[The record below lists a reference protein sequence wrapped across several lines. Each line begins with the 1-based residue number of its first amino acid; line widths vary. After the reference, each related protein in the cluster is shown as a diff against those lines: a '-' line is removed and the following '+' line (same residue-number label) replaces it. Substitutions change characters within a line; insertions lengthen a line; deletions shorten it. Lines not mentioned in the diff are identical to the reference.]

1 MSPGARDTLYDRL
14 MPAVDGFAFDARVA
28 QVFPDMIARSVP
40 GYGLSLSLISLLAGR
55 HAQPASLLFDLGC
68 SLGAATLAMRHAV
81 EIIGDNMQRALN
93 LPASGA
99 AVGPLSEDRQLAAS
113 FRQRLDDE
121 ITRLDAAV
129 TSVRT
134 ARDFLTVKTPVGP
147 SSLRRGA
154 GSREP
159 WVVIFTALEVEY
171 EAVRQYLADP
181 VGQHTERGTVY
192 ETGAITGVRDWRV
205 AIAQTGPGSTTAG
218 VQLERA
224 IPVFDPEVAL
234 FLGVA
239 GGRKDVALGDIVVA
253 DTIYDYERGKSTL
266 KGYQPRM
273 RTRSPAFGLLQRA
286 RLVVRQKRWQQ
297 RIRPSCPQPPP
308 TAFVKPI
315 VTGGKVVAHSRSA
328 VARLLDQYASD
339 ALAVEMEGHGFLEGA
354 YVNPGVDALVIRGIS
369 DLLAGKDK
377 VSDDYW
383 QPAASRH
390 AAAFAAELLRSI
402 GTSRS

>member
-1 MSPGARDTLYDRL
+1 
-14 MPAVDGFAFDARVA
+14 
-28 QVFPDMIARSVP
+28 
-40 GYGLSLSLISLLAGR
+40 
-55 HAQPASLLFDLGC
+55 
-68 SLGAATLAMRHAV
+68 
-81 EIIGDNMQRALN
+81 
-93 LPASGA
+93 
-99 AVGPLSEDRQLAAS
+99 
-113 FRQRLDDE
+113 
-121 ITRLDAAV
+121 
-129 TSVRT
+129 
-134 ARDFLTVKTPVGP
+134 
-147 SSLRRGA
+147 
-154 GSREP
+154 
-159 WVVIFTALEVEY
+159 
-171 EAVRQYLADP
+171 
-181 VGQHTERGTVY
+181 
-192 ETGAITGVRDWRV
+192 
-205 AIAQTGPGSTTAG
+205 
-218 VQLERA
+218 
-224 IPVFDPEVAL
+224 
-234 FLGVA
+234 
-239 GGRKDVALGDIVVA
+239 
-253 DTIYDYERGKSTL
+253 
-266 KGYQPRM
+266 M
-273 RTRSPAFGLLQRA
+273 RTRAPAFGRRRRA